1 MLLDRE
7 TWTSAQAMIR
17 HYGHDARAQAG
28 MRAAGFAAEGDPQG
42 QREWIRII
50 QAISWLQDDR
60 PGSALQN

>member
-17 HYGHDARAQAG
+17 HYGPEARAQAG
-28 MRAAGFAAEGDPQG
+28 MRAASFASEGDPQG

-50 QAISWLQDDR
+50 QAITWLQDDR
-60 PGSALQN
+60 PANVIRN